1 MTEREHFFESLLD
14 QLPGEFVVFDRQYR
28 YVYVNPQA
36 IKDPEIREWIIGKTD
51 FEYCKYRGIS
61 DELAQKRVALFQQ
74 VVDEDRE
81 VELHERIVSPDGE
94 IKYHIRRLRP
104 YRNASGEFTHF
115 LGYGFDFT
123 EQQKLKDDLVESRNF
138 IRQVLDSSPHLI
150 FVKDYYGRFVLANK
164 ALCNLFG
171 LTYEE
176 LLNQANE
183 DIHNN
188 EEEALNYNKIDRN
201 VIDTGIPIRIEEMFT
216 RKDGQLIYFDTV
228 KVPFLGI
235 NNEKQVL
242 AICTDI
248 TDRKKN
254 EELLKIG
261 EQRMIIAQELTKAGN
276 WEINLET
283 RTISWSI
290 GMFPIW
296 ERDVVLGPPT
306 IEELGSFVHPEDSD
320 RIINTVFSL
329 KSPNERANVTYRIV
343 IPSGEKIVKTV
354 AMPFC
359 DEKGKVV
366 RIFGTVIDI
375 TEQKKTEE
383 ILRLNEQRL
392 NEAQELAKTGSYE
405 FDLITGK
412 ISWSPGCYHIW
423 KRPMELGPPTY
434 EEFESSVHPE
444 DRDDVRQKTETLAQ
458 RKDTYTIFYRI
469 VCPDGEVKSLQV
481 ITKLQRDE
489 HGKLLKV
496 FGTLTDITEREISD
510 QKMKL
515 NEQRLLEAQQ
525 LANLGSWQM
534 NISTGETE
542 WSIGTNLIWD
552 RDPGAAPLSFN
563 ELLNTII
570 PDDRDIVRDVIETA
584 LKSRKNFNIEYR
596 IKTVKGNLKII
607 NGRGRI
613 QTDSRGI
620 PMLMF
625 GTVLDITERKKVET
639 ELITAKQQAEESV
652 HAKEYFLANVGHE
665 LRTPLNGVLGMAR
678 LLQKTELSPTQR
690 SYIDVLSTTA
700 GNLLVIINDIL
711 DIAKIESGTLT
722 FEKVPFDPFSVAD
735 TAVQIQMYKAEEKD
749 LMLRHLNEGSPIPS
763 LIGDP
768 YRLNQVLLN
777 LLSNAVKFTA
787 RGEIILSHRIK
798 REEGDTLWVEFSVKD
813 TGIGIPLEKQN
824 SIFESFT
831 QLNPESANITGG
843 TGLGLAISKNLV
855 ERQGGTISVES
866 TVGEGSIFTF
876 VIPYQMATVD
886 EGKEEGR
893 SVFAVSQLG
902 PLRVLLAEDNRVNQ
916 FIVEAMLQDWG
927 LIVDVASNG
936 REAVE
941 MFNKKNYDLILMDI
955 QMPEVDGV
963 EATYLIR
970 ASEDKSKAKVPII
983 ALTANTTKQ
992 VQRQFML
999 AGMNDFLV
1007 KPFKEESLYRKIISL
1022 FAGKSNFTMPIKKR
1036 FPIRKRPVPVGESL
1050 YDLALLRRDARDNIT
1065 FLKRM
1070 LSIFIETIPPIVD
1083 RMNEHFEKGE
1093 MDAIATLAHKIKPT
1107 IDGAGIVTLK
1117 DTIRSIE
1124 NYRDKKRSPIQLKS
1138 DINRINQ
1145 VIDAVIAGFKKEIEN
1160 LDMEINSSHDKQ
1172 L

>member
-1 MTEREHFFESLLD
+1 MMTERESFFGSLLD
-14 QLPGEFVVFDRQYR
+14 QLPGEIVVFDRNYR
-28 YVYVNPQA
+28 YVYVNPKSIA
-36 IKDPEIREWIIGKTD
+36 DPEMRKWIIGKTD
-51 FEYCKYRGIS
+51 FEYCAFKGIS
-61 DELAQKRVALFQQ
+61 TELAEKRVLLFKQ
-74 VVDEDRE
+74 VEEEDRE
-81 VELHERIVSPDGE
+81 IELHERMVSKDGGV
-94 IKYHIRRLRP
+94 KYHIRRLRP
-104 YRNASGEFTHF
+104 YRNDAGEFTHF

-123 EQQKLKDDLVESRNF
+123 EQQKLKDELVESRNF

-150 FVKDYYGRFVLANK
+150 FVKDYYGKFVLANK

-188 EEEALNYNKIDRN
+188 EEEALNYNRVDRS
-201 VIDTGIPIRIEEMFT
+201 VIDSGVAIRIEEMFS
-216 RKDGQLIYFDTV
+216 RKNGEVIYFDTV

-248 TDRKKN
+248 TDRKRN

-283 RTISWSI
+283 RMISWSI

-296 ERDVVLGPPT
+296 ERDVILGPPSLDE
-306 IEELGSFVHPEDSD
+306 IGKFVHPDDSE
-320 RIINTVFSL
+320 RVLNAVFSL
-329 KSPNERANVTYRIV
+329 SKPNERANVTYRIV
-343 IPSGEKIVKTV
+343 VPSGEKVLKTV

-359 DEKGKVV
+359 DEKGNVV
-366 RIFGTVIDI
+366 RLFGTVIDV
-375 TEQKKTEE
+375 TEQKRIEE

-405 FDLITGK
+405 YDLLTHKIT
-412 ISWSPGCYHIW
+412 WSPGCFHIW
-423 KRPMELGPPTY
+423 KRPIELGPPTY
-434 EEFESSVHPE
+434 DEFAASIHPE
-444 DRDDVRQKTETLAQ
+444 DAAEVRQKTATLSQ
-458 RKDTYTIFYRI
+458 RKDTFTVNYRI

-481 ITKLQRDE
+481 TTKLQRDE
-489 HGKLLKV
+489 NYVLTKV
-496 FGTLTDITEREISD
+496 FGTLTDITEREISE

-525 LANLGSWQM
+525 LASLGSWQ
-534 NISTGETE
+534 IDLSSGKTE

-552 RDPGAAPLSFN
+552 RDPGAPALSYE
-563 ELLNTII
+563 ELLETII
-570 PDDRDIVRDVIETA
+570 EEDRDQVKAVIENA
-584 LKSRKNFNIEYR
+584 LSTRNNFNVEYR
-596 IKTVKGNLKII
+596 IKTIKGNLKII

-613 QTDSRGI
+613 QFDSRGL
-620 PMLMF
+620 PLLMF
-625 GTVLDITERKKVET
+625 GTVLDITERKKVEV

-652 HAKEYFLANVGHE
+652 RAKEYFLANIGHE

-678 LLQKTELSPTQR
+678 LLQKTELSTTQR

-722 FEKVPFDPFSVAD
+722 FERVIFDPLRVAD
-735 TAVQIQMYKAEEKD
+735 TAVQIQIYKAEEKD
-749 LMLRHLNEGSPIPS
+749 LMLRHLSEGAPMPA

-768 YRLNQVLLN
+768 YRLNQILLN
-777 LLSNAVKFTA
+777 LLSNAVKFTLH
-787 RGEIILSHRIK
+787 GEIILSHRIK
-798 REEGDTLWVEFSVKD
+798 KEEGDLLWVEFSVKD
-813 TGIGIPLEKQN
+813 TGIGIPAEKQN

-831 QLNPESANITGG
+831 QLNPELANITGG

-855 ERQGGTISVES
+855 ERQGGYIGVES
-866 TVGEGSIFTF
+866 TPGEGSTFTF
-876 VIPYQMATVD
+876 TIPYQKAAI
-886 EGKEEGR
+886 EEQEQDDR

-927 LIVDVASNG
+927 LMVDVASNG

-941 MFNKKNYDLILMDI
+941 LFNKRQYDLILMDI

-970 ASEDKSKAKVPII
+970 SSEDKKKSKTPII

-992 VQRQFML
+992 VQRQFMS

-1007 KPFKEESLYRKIISL
+1007 KPFKEESLYKKIINL

-1036 FPIRKRPVPVGESL
+1036 FPVRKRPVPVGESL
-1050 YDLALLRRDARDNIT
+1050 YDLALLRRDARDNIS

-1070 LSIFIETIPPIVD
+1070 LNIFIETIPPIIE
-1083 RMNEHFEKGE
+1083 RMYEHFEKGE

-1107 IDGAGIVTLK
+1107 IDGAGIVSLK
-1117 DTIRSIE
+1117 ETIRSIE
-1124 NYRDKKRSPIQLKS
+1124 NYRDKKRSPEQLKS
-1138 DINRINQ
+1138 DIVRINQ
-1145 VIDAVIAGFKKEIEN
+1145 VIDAVIAGFKKEIDN
-1160 LDMEINSSHDKQ
+1160 LDKDTVS
-1172 L
+1172 